1 VRLIQ
6 DVVDRV
12 NQLHRLALSPSARKN
27 LHGREEMLCWRR
39 DVENMRT
46 RLVSVMLLLALS
58 IALPGCTCNEKQLVA
73 QIKDVATVGVE
84 DMKHC
89 QAGEKKACD
98 DALANFQQ
106 IQASA
111 QQ

>member
-1 VRLIQ
+1 M
-6 DVVDRV
+6 
-12 NQLHRLALSPSARKN
+12 
-27 LHGREEMLCWRR
+27 G
-39 DVENMRT
+39 T
-46 RLVSVMLLLALS
+46 RLVSVMFLLAAS
-58 IALPGCTCNEKQLVA
+58 VALPGCTCKEEQVVA
-73 QIKDVATVGVE
+73 QIKEVATVGVE

-111 QQ
+111 Q